1 MEISAYYQA
10 TRREEKQYLCSE
22 FGKVVII
29 YQQQAEKSSTFAAKM
44 KKWLSLTNGIR
55 KEAVPLH
62 LLQKIIKNLIV
73 EIVKN

>member
-55 KEAVPLH
+55 K
-62 LLQKIIKNLIV
+62 
-73 EIVKN
+73 